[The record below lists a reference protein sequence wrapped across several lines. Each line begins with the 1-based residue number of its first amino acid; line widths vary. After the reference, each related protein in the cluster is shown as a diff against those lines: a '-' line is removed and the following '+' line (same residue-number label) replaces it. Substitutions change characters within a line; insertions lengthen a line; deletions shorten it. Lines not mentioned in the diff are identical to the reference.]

1 MKLHFFT
8 IEDPRSGVYL
18 FFETC
23 KIFACVILIKE
34 EGKPPKWQSDQTIDR
49 RSYNKVETKLEE
61 RKQQQYYPYPSLKQ
75 VFDLVG
81 KING

>member
-1 MKLHFFT
+1 MC
-8 IEDPRSGVYL
+8 Y
-18 FFETC
+18 
-23 KIFACVILIKE
+23 IKE

-61 RKQQQYYPYPSLKQ
+61 RQQYYPDPILKQ
-75 VFDLVG
+75 VFDLLG